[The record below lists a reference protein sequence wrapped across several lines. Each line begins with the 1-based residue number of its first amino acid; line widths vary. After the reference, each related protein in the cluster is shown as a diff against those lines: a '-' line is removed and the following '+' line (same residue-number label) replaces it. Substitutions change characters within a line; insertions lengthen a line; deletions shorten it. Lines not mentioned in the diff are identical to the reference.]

1 MTVLK
6 MIGQLLSNSGQISAV
21 EDSGV
26 ASSGTAQSMLNAS
39 NITKTRKALQIT
51 VCALYKL
58 LRDSYETDMIL
69 ESKDTD
75 FDYWCQEKCYE
86 QPTFKYW
93 YLVIKTV
100 MTYLVFISSLRGCI
114 QVFTFSSD
122 AIPFC

>member
-75 FDYWCQEKCYE
+75 FDYWCQKCYE
-86 QPTFKYW
+86 QPST
-93 YLVIKTV
+93 
-100 MTYLVFISSLRGCI
+100 GI
-114 QVFTFSSD
+114 QLSRL
-122 AIPFC
+122 